1 VWEGFVIQN
10 PSDKDNMVELEQAM
24 TWFGAGI
31 EKGLALLNE
40 DLESHDPYDP
50 FNKPYSE
57 KNVYFDRTNQYGGW
71 LLTSGI
77 YWAADIYYRRML
89 DKILEY
95 EKSTSKYFNKGIV
108 YANLGITQI
117 AQGKFDA
124 GIAHL
129 LTAEWEDREIANPR
143 EFILDSILWKQ
154 FESKVFMYL
163 IGYGNKYGINFAV
176 DNLFLE
182 KLFKDIDREDR
193 IYLQGTILALLD
205 NIELNKIAPNNFTYG
220 RLYSML
226 KDLCLLIES
235 LLHKKQ
241 TPLGNSQKDLYNLLK
256 SVLKPQNVTWPANSQ
271 APKATEFKQLLDQL
285 EIILNDQLSNEIR
298 WANCVYLVRNF
309 TGHHF
314 KVDETVKSTSGKSF
328 FGDLYLPAL
337 ENTFSLLLYLKYIN
351 AI

>member
-1 VWEGFVIQN
+1 MIQN
-10 PSDKDNMVELEQAM
+10 PSDKADALEQAM

-31 EKGLALLNE
+31 EKGLALLQE
-40 DLESHDPYDP
+40 DLESHDSYDP
-50 FNKPYSE
+50 INKPYSE

-77 YWAADIYYRRML
+77 HWAADIYYRRML

-95 EKSTSKYFNKGIV
+95 EKSTSKYFNKGIA

-129 LTAEWEDREIANPR
+129 LTAELEDRDVANPK

-154 FESKVFMYL
+154 FENTVFMYF
-163 IGYGNKYGINFAV
+163 ISYGNKNGINFAV

-182 KLFKDIDREDR
+182 KLFKDIDGEDR

-205 NIELNKIAPNNFTYG
+205 NIELNRLAPNNFTYG

-241 TPLGNSQKDLYNLLK
+241 TSLGNYQETLYPLLQIA
-256 SVLKPQNVTWPANSQ
+256 LKTQNINWHSSSP
-271 APKATEFKQLLDQL
+271 APKATDFKQLVDQL
-285 EIILNDQLSNEIR
+285 ENILNNQSNDQIR
-298 WANCVYLVRNF
+298 WADCVYLVRNF

-314 KVDETVKSTSGKSF
+314 KVDETIKSTSGKSF

>member
-1 VWEGFVIQN
+1 VTEN
-10 PSDKDNMVELEQAM
+10 LSDKDNVDELEHAM
-24 TWFGAGI
+24 TWLNAGI
-31 EKGLALLNE
+31 KKGLVLLKE
-40 DLESHDPYDP
+40 DLDSHDAYDP
-50 FNKPYSE
+50 INKPYSE
-57 KNVYFDRTNQYGGW
+57 KNAYFDRTNEYGGW

-77 YWAADIYYRRML
+77 YWAADIYYRRVL

-129 LTAEWEDREIANPR
+129 LTAEWEDREIANPK

-154 FESKVFMYL
+154 FERKVYIYFLSYT
-163 IGYGNKYGINFAV
+163 KKQGINFTIDDA
-176 DNLFLE
+176 LLT

-241 TPLGNSQKDLYNLLK
+241 TSLGNSQKDLYNLLN
-256 SVLKPQNVTWPANSQ
+256 SVFKGQGVNWPSNNQIPKVT
-271 APKATEFKQLLDQL
+271 ELKQLLDQL
-285 EIILNDQLSNEIR
+285 EIILNNQLSNEIR

-314 KVDETVKSTSGKSF
+314 KVDETVKSINGKSL

-337 ENTFSLLLYLKYIN
+337 ENVFALLLYLKYIN